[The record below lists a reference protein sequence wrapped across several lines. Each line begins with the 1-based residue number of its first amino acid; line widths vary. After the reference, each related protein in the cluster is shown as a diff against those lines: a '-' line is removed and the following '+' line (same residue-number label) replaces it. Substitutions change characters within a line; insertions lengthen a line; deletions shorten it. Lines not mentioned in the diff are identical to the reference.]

1 MIIKEKIIASEKESV
16 EKLQELLNQY
26 KDKLVVVVG
35 TSCSGKTTFLKNIKN
50 AHDMDELIFPLLT
63 KEEHDYVCQDPRT
76 PEIWETMTKWVKEKV
91 KLKKGEPIFGTVR
104 LDSDIVI
111 HIKVEDDLLKERTE
125 KRNAKFENIKNM
137 QKDIEDDI
145 ENSNAEVIEFLIKK

>member
-1 MIIKEKIIASEKESV
+1 
-16 EKLQELLNQY
+16 
-26 KDKLVVVVG
+26 
-35 TSCSGKTTFLKNIKN
+35 
-50 AHDMDELIFPLLT
+50 
-63 KEEHDYVCQDPRT
+63 
-76 PEIWETMTKWVKEKV
+76 MTKWVKEKV

>member
-1 MIIKEKIIASEKESV
+1 
-16 EKLQELLNQY
+16 
-26 KDKLVVVVG
+26 
-35 TSCSGKTTFLKNIKN
+35 
-50 AHDMDELIFPLLT
+50 
-63 KEEHDYVCQDPRT
+63 
-76 PEIWETMTKWVKEKV
+76 MTKWVKEKV

-145 ENSNAEVIEFLIKK
+145 ENSDAEVIEFLIKKQ

>member
-1 MIIKEKIIASEKESV
+1 
-16 EKLQELLNQY
+16 
-26 KDKLVVVVG
+26 
-35 TSCSGKTTFLKNIKN
+35 
-50 AHDMDELIFPLLT
+50 
-63 KEEHDYVCQDPRT
+63 
-76 PEIWETMTKWVKEKV
+76 MTKWVKEKV

-111 HIKVEDDLLKERTE
+111 YIKVEDDLLKERTK

-145 ENSNAEVIEFLIKK
+145 ENCNAEVIEFLIRK